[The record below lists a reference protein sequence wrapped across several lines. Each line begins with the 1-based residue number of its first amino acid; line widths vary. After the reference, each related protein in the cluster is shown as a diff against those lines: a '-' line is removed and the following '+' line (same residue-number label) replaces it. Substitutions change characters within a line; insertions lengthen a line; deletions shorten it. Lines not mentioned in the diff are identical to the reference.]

1 MPGNEATNLGYI
13 GKVVDRQTQQYS
25 ALTQEECIKRGA
37 LKSISKTLH
46 GVITHQSTIMMSY
59 PFKCDVMQHSAM
71 LADLDECVLGVAE
84 CSPHA
89 ECENSAGS
97 YDCHCR
103 PGFEGD
109 GKTCTG
115 QNLLCIP

>member
-1 MPGNEATNLGYI
+1 
-13 GKVVDRQTQQYS
+13 
-25 ALTQEECIKRGA
+25 
-37 LKSISKTLH
+37 
-46 GVITHQSTIMMSY
+46 
-59 PFKCDVMQHSAM
+59 MQHSAM
-71 LADLDECVLGVAE
+71 LADLDECALGVAE

-103 PGFEGD
+103 PGFDGD

-115 QNLLCIP
+115 QNLLCINRIS